1 MQCLVL
7 VKFLEGGSLCPEEF
21 FTRIGAQWS
30 WVDYVP
36 PEPSGKAVTKRPVH
50 PPRVKNAMCIADYD
64 SVEQITIDLSIMPG
78 AGISGVEIHPICKTD
93 SLEEYQDL
101 TLA

>member
-7 VKFLEGGSLCPEEF
+7 VKFLEGGSISPEEF

-36 PEPSGKAVTKRPVH
+36 PEPTTKAGGKGPVH
-50 PPRVKNAMCIADYD
+50 PPKIRNAMCIADYD
-64 SVEQITIDLSIMPG
+64 SVEQLTTDLSIMPG
-78 AGISGVEIHPICKTD
+78 AGISGVEIHPIYKTHE
-93 SLEEYQDL
+93 LAETQDL
-101 TLA
+101 SLA